1 MRKRWWIIGGAI
13 LVLALGTGG
22 YLMTRTS
29 QTASMP
35 VMIASVTQGNLQNE
49 ILTSGKAMVNEEIT
63 LYANSNGILR
73 EFTVKEGFTVKK
85 GQPVGKIDTSDVDNK
100 ILGLEAQI
108 EVQKANLAKTKS
120 GEEPEEIAQQ
130 QERIKQEQLNV
141 QAAQTELNR
150 IEQLFASGA
159 VTAQELDKAKDA
171 LATATSNLQVAKQG
185 LALKQKG
192 PRKEDVQ
199 SIQAQINQLLTEK
212 ANWEKERRESVLLA
226 PADGTILK
234 LDAKNG
240 QHVNKG
246 TEIFTI
252 GNLQDMIVE
261 AEVNESDV
269 HKIKVGHEAVVSG
282 SSLGKT
288 TLKAKVARI
297 SPIAVTTQNSSGQGE
312 QTRVKVTMELL
323 ERSTDLKPGYHV
335 DINIISEKFANA
347 LQVPIEA
354 IQQEQDGS
362 TFVWIS
368 ENGIAKKK
376 KVKIGMENEL
386 FTQII
391 EGVTSG
397 QEIITNPPEFLKEND
412 PVVNSPGEM
421 PGMM

>member
-73 EFTVKEGFTVKK
+73 EFTVKEGFPVKK

-100 ILGLEAQI
+100 ILALEAQI
-108 EVQKANLAKTKS
+108 EVQKANLAKTNS

-150 IEQLFASGA
+150 IELLFASGA
-159 VTAQELDKAKDA
+159 VTAQELEKAKDA

-297 SPIAVTTQNSSGQGE
+297 APIAVTTQNSSGQGE

-323 ERSTDLKPGYHV
+323 ERSADLKPGYHV

-362 TFVWIS
+362 TFVWVS
-368 ENGIAKKK
+368 ESGIAKKK

-391 EGVTSG
+391 EGVSSG

-412 PVVNSPGEM
+412 PVVNSPGTM